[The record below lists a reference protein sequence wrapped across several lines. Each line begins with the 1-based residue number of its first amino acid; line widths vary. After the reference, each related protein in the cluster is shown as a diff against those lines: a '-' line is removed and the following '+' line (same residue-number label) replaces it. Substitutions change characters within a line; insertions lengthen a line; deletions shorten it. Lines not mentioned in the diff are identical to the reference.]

1 MFKFSN
7 VCQSPE
13 RFRTQLLCDV
23 SGKTPSN
30 KKKKAQRLPV
40 VGQQKFSF
48 VGNPELLPWGCFLEA
63 TSPWLPGALV
73 RSVKFS

>member
-1 MFKFSN
+1 MFVRARKDLEHSCC
-7 VCQSPE
+7 VMC
-13 RFRTQLLCDV
+13 L
-23 SGKTPSN
+23 GKLPLI